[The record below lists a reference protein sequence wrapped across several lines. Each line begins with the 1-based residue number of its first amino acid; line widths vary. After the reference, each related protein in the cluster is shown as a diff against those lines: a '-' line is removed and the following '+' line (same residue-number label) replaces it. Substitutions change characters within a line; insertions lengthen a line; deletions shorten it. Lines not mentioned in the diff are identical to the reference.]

1 MNTREYG
8 RQISLIILIGLIIGL
23 IILTNNING
32 MLMPEDET
40 VLM

>member
-40 VLM
+40 MLM